1 MNMSYHDFRNFEV
14 EDFRLAI
21 KNFNKKNFRY
31 RMGNV
36 TEKFDIESSKYYDF
50 SLHSNRT
57 GELETL

>member
-21 KNFNKKNFRY
+21 KNFNKKNFSII

-36 TEKFDIESSKYYDF
+36 TEKKIGY
-50 SLHSNRT
+50 
-57 GELETL
+57 